1 MPRPV
6 EVRLTAADTLLFSS
20 PLVAVGEFVCRPE
33 HPEFA
38 ESGPVGGNLV
48 VFARRDVEIEHQ
60 SGRFVNSS
68 NVASYYRK
76 GTTFRRS
83 AVDPAGV
90 HSSWFALAPDVLQ
103 ELTDNLP
110 TSGRRLIGPRTY
122 LRHAV
127 LIERL
132 RRAKMEAL
140 GVEETALDLARAVL
154 TGGEE
159 WTVRT
164 RRTKMHELIEETKA
178 ILGHR
183 LDRSS
188 SLSAIAGTVGVSPFH
203 LSRAFRR
210 HAGLGLHEYR
220 QQLRLRRSL
229 ELLRKPKLDLLEI
242 ALSLGYNSH
251 SHFTSKFR
259 RAFGITPS
267 QYRSGIALDV
277 QSAWSDAARAS
288 VR

>member
-1 MPRPV
+1 
-6 EVRLTAADTLLFSS
+6 LLFSS
-20 PLVAVGEFVCRPE
+20 ALVAVGEFACRPE

-60 SGRFVNSS
+60 HDRFVNSS

-76 GTTFRRS
+76 GTAFRRS

-90 HSSWFALAPDVLQ
+90 HSTWFSLAPDVLQ
-103 ELTDNLP
+103 ELTDNQP
-110 TSGRRLIGPRTY
+110 AAGRRLIGPGVY

-132 RRAKMEAL
+132 RRATLDPL

-164 RRTKMHELIEETKA
+164 GRTKMHEIIEETKA
-178 ILGHR
+178 ILGNR
-183 LDRSS
+183 LDRTS
-188 SLSAIAGTVGVSPFH
+188 SLAAIARSVGVSPFH

-229 ELLRKPKLDLLEI
+229 ELLRQPKLDLLEI

-267 QYRSGIALDV
+267 QYRSGIAV
-277 QSAWSDAARAS
+277 TVRSA
-288 VR
+288 